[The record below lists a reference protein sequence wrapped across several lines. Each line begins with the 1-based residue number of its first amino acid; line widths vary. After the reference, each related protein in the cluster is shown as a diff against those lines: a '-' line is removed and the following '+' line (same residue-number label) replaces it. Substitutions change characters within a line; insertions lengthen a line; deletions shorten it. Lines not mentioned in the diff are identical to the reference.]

1 MKYFKLILILALII
15 LLLAIFFKDA
25 DFGKVFN
32 EIKNIN
38 PIYPLLFILGIFINM
53 IVRSYR
59 WGLILK
65 QYKKKISLKTLINF
79 TAIGFFIN
87 FLPGRVGEIAR
98 GILIARKE
106 KINQSYGLASVI
118 IERLIDVLMVV
129 ILFLVSL
136 SFIRDN
142 NTPFMMNLKKISYF
156 MLPIIVFVFLL
167 FYFINSKKIFSYVE
181 KTICFLAKILPHKFR
196 EKAVNFMLNFIKGL
210 RLNLRFVDFLKL
222 FLSSLLVWIV
232 LIPFYWIL
240 MKGFD
245 INVSLFETIP
255 FFSITVIAAA
265 IPTPGMAGSLD
276 AGAKLGLIAL
286 FKVTESTAVAYTL
299 VFHFLILLLITI
311 FGLISLWMQGL
322 NFKMIKNIKDKKNE
336 MPSVQ

>member
-1 MKYFKLILILALII
+1 MKYFKLILILVVII

-25 DFGKVFN
+25 NFEKVFN

-65 QYKKKISLKTLINF
+65 QYKEEISFKTLINF

-87 FLPGRVGEIAR
+87 FLPGRVGEFAR

-142 NTPFMMNLKKISYF
+142 NSTFMMNLKRISYF
-156 MLPIIVFVFLL
+156 MLPIIIFVFLL

-181 KTICFLAKILPHKFR
+181 KTICFLAKIIPHKFR
-196 EKAVNFMLNFIKGL
+196 EKAVNFILNFIKGL

-222 FLSSLLVWIV
+222 FLSSLLVWAV
-232 LIPFYWIL
+232 LVPFYWIL

-276 AGAKLGLIAL
+276 AGAKLGLITL
-286 FKVTESTAVAYTL
+286 FKVAESTAVAYTL
-299 VFHFLILLLITI
+299 VFHFLILLFITI

-336 MPSVQ
+336 VPSLQ

>member
-25 DFGKVFN
+25 DFEKVFN

-38 PIYPLLFILGIFINM
+38 PIYPILFIIGIFINM

-196 EKAVNFMLNFIKGL
+196 EKAVNFMVNFIKGL

>member
-1 MKYFKLILILALII
+1 MKYLKLILILVLII

-25 DFGKVFN
+25 NFGKVFN
-32 EIKNIN
+32 EIKDIN
-38 PIYPLLFILGIFINM
+38 PVYPLLFILGIFINM
-53 IVRSYR
+53 IIRSYR
-59 WGLILK
+59 WGIILK
-65 QYKKKISLKTLINF
+65 QYKKKISFKTLINF
-79 TAIGFFIN
+79 NAIGFFIN
-87 FLPGRVGEIAR
+87 FLPGKVGEFAR

-118 IERLIDVLMVV
+118 IERLIDVLMIVV
-129 ILFLVSL
+129 LFLVSL
-136 SFIRDN
+136 FFIRDN
-142 NTPFMMNLKKISYF
+142 NTPFMMTLKKASYF
-156 MLPIIVFVFLL
+156 ILPIIVFIFLL

-181 KTICFLAKILPHKFR
+181 KSIYFLAKILPHRFR
-196 EKAVNFMLNFIKGL
+196 EKAIGFTLNFIKGL
-210 RLNLRFVDFLKL
+210 RLDLRFIDFLKL

-232 LIPFYWIL
+232 LIPFYWVL

-299 VFHFLILLLITI
+299 VFHFLILLFITV

-336 MPSVQ
+336 VPSV

>member
-1 MKYFKLILILALII
+1 MKYFKLILILVVII

-25 DFGKVFN
+25 NFEKVFN

-65 QYKKKISLKTLINF
+65 QYKEEISFKTLINF

-87 FLPGRVGEIAR
+87 FLPGRVGEFAR

-142 NTPFMMNLKKISYF
+142 NSTFMMNLKRISYF
-156 MLPIIVFVFLL
+156 MLPIIIFVFLL

-181 KTICFLAKILPHKFR
+181 KTICFLAKIIPHKFR
-196 EKAVNFMLNFIKGL
+196 EKAVNFILNFIKGL

-222 FLSSLLVWIV
+222 FLSSLLVWAV
-232 LIPFYWIL
+232 LVPFYWIL

-276 AGAKLGLIAL
+276 AGAKLGLITL
-286 FKVTESTAVAYTL
+286 FKVAESTAVAYTL
-299 VFHFLILLLITI
+299 VFHFLILLFITV

-336 MPSVQ
+336 VPSLQ